1 MRILLVKMS
10 SLGDVVHAL
19 PGVSD
24 AAAILGAETTFD
36 WVVEEAFA
44 AIPARHPSVSEVI
57 PVAWRRWRRNLPAGC
72 ADMRAFAG
80 RLRQRR
86 YDVVL
91 DAQGLVKSAV
101 VTALA
106 RGRIKAGLSRASARE
121 GMASLA
127 YQRQVAVPREHHAI
141 DRIRALFAGALGYR
155 PPAGPPEYGI
165 RRAPAATRPPARPRC
180 LLLHG
185 TTWESKLWP
194 VPFWREI
201 AERAAREGYE
211 VAVPWGSEEERVRA
225 RQMVDGT
232 SAGLLDRRPLADL
245 VEELSTAAVVVGVD
259 SGLAHLAAALEV
271 PTVVIYGST
280 SSALTGV
287 RGSRVRN
294 LQADFACS
302 PCLSRVCRYQG
313 PERTWQGER
322 VVPACYATVT
332 PDVVWAAAVALT
344 SRPGNADRLLHF

>member
-1 MRILLVKMS
+1 MRVLLVKMS

-24 AAAILGAETTFD
+24 AVAALGAELTFD

-44 AIPARHPSVSEVI
+44 AVPARHPAVADVI
-57 PVAWRRWRRNLPAGC
+57 PVAWRRWRRHLRAGRGE
-72 ADMRAFAG
+72 MRAFAG

-101 VTALA
+101 VTMLA
-106 RGRIKAGLSRASARE
+106 RGGVKAGLSRDSARE
-121 GMASLA
+121 GVASLA
-127 YQRQVAVPREHHAI
+127 YRRQVAVPRAQHAI
-141 DRIRALFAGALGYR
+141 DRIRALFAGALGF
-155 PPAGPPEYGI
+155 PSAAGPPEYGI
-165 RRAPAATRPPARPRC
+165 RGAPSAGRGPATRRC

-185 TTWESKLWP
+185 TTWQSKLWP
-194 VPFWREI
+194 LLFWRAI
-201 AERAAREGYE
+201 AERAAGEGYE
-211 VAVPWGSEEERVRA
+211 VVVPWATPEERVRA
-225 RQMVDGT
+225 RAI
-232 SAGLLDRRPLADL
+232 AGVTPAQVLDRLSLAELAD
-245 VEELSTAAVVVGVD
+245 ELAAAALVVGVD

-271 PTVVIYGST
+271 PTVVVYGST

-313 PERTWQGER
+313 PGRTWEGEP

-332 PDVVWAAAVALT
+332 PEAVWTAVMELT
-344 SRPGNADRLLHF
+344 SRPENADRLLHF